1 MTSTSWTTVLQ
12 PTGCLWETALE
23 ETCTVDQLSFIPEE
37 LVRTLQKNAGNEDTR
52 CSSSTLEMLRLL
64 ASLDVPK
71 ELLAC
76 MLEMAG
82 FSIHHVRYLAG
93 PLALHRSL
101 WGDVIPTWLKAA
113 CMQDRFDLILS
124 EYEQDQVGD
133 YATPTEVLAYMM
145 PASFEAPMHRDYS
158 DLYIWAGNEVMRKHN
173 KLPEGADNFYE
184 LIGGHAI
191 EFKTVKTEF
200 HDLSRSIRQSVVKHA
215 AQQGWGKRR
224 NRAKEEALAVVNPVQ
239 TTDQPKQGS
248 LF

>member
-1 MTSTSWTTVLQ
+1 VDNNAPANWLFVGTPLQ
-12 PTGCLWETALE
+12 EACA
-23 ETCTVDQLSFIPEE
+23 VDQLSFIPEE
-37 LVRTLQKNAGNEDTR
+37 LVRTLQQDAGNEDTR

-76 MLEMAG
+76 MLEMAE
-82 FSIHHVRYLAG
+82 FSIHHVRYLVG
-93 PLALHRSL
+93 PLVLHRSL
-101 WGDVIPTWLKAA
+101 WGDVIPSWLKVA
-113 CMQDRFDLILS
+113 CVKDRFDLILS

-133 YATPTEVLAYMM
+133 YATPTEVLIYMM

-184 LIGGHAI
+184 LIGGHPI
-191 EFKTVKTEF
+191 EFSTVKNDF
-200 HDLSRSIRQSVVKHA
+200 QDLSRSIRQSVVKHA

-224 NRAKEEALAVVNPVQ
+224 NRKTEAIAVDSVQ
-239 TTDQPKQGS
+239 TTDQPEQIS

>member
-1 MTSTSWTTVLQ
+1 
-12 PTGCLWETALE
+12 
-23 ETCTVDQLSFIPEE
+23 VDQLSFIPEE
-37 LVRTLQKNAGNEDTR
+37 LVRTLQQNAGNKDTR

-76 MLEMAG
+76 MLEMAE

-93 PLALHRSL
+93 PLILHRSL
-101 WGDVIPTWLKAA
+101 WGDVIPTWLKVA
-113 CMQDRFDLILS
+113 CVQDRFDLILS

-184 LIGGHAI
+184 LIEGHVI

-200 HDLSRSIRQSVVKHA
+200 HNLSRLIRQSVVKHS

-224 NRAKEEALAVVNPVQ
+224 NRGKREVIAAANPVQ
-239 TTDQPKQGS
+239 ASNQPEQGS

>member
-1 MTSTSWTTVLQ
+1 
-12 PTGCLWETALE
+12 
-23 ETCTVDQLSFIPEE
+23 VDQLSFIPEE
-37 LVRTLQKNAGNEDTR
+37 LVQTLQQDAGNEDNR

-64 ASLDVPK
+64 ASLDVPR

-76 MLEMAG
+76 MLEMAK

-93 PLALHRSL
+93 PLVLHRSL
-101 WGDVIPTWLKAA
+101 WGDVIPKWLKAA
-113 CMQDRFDLILS
+113 CVKDRFDLILS
-124 EYEQDQVGD
+124 EYEQEQVGD

-173 KLPEGADNFYE
+173 KLPEGTDNFYE
-184 LIGGHAI
+184 LIGGPVI

-215 AQQGWGKRR
+215 AHQGWGKRR
-224 NRAKEEALAVVNPVQ
+224 HRGKEGAILDKTPKPSVSDPGQ
-239 TTDQPKQGS
+239 SSDHPKQAS

>member
-1 MTSTSWTTVLQ
+1 M
-12 PTGCLWETALE
+12 
-23 ETCTVDQLSFIPEE
+23 DQLSFIPEE
-37 LVRTLQKNAGNEDTR
+37 LVRTLQQAKDAATPDTR

-76 MLEMAG
+76 MLEMAE
-82 FSIHHVRYLAG
+82 FSIHHVRYLVG
-93 PLALHRSL
+93 PLVLHRSL
-101 WGDVIPTWLKAA
+101 WGDVIPSWLKVA
-113 CMQDRFDLILS
+113 CVKDRFDLILS

-133 YATPTEVLAYMM
+133 YATPTEVLIYMM

-173 KLPEGADNFYE
+173 KLPEGADTFYE
-184 LIGGHAI
+184 LIGGHVI

-200 HDLSRSIRQSVVKHA
+200 HDLSRSIRRSVVQHA

-224 NRAKEEALAVVNPVQ
+224 NRAKTEAGSVEPAQVS
-239 TTDQPKQGS
+239 DQPEQVS

>member
-1 MTSTSWTTVLQ
+1 M
-12 PTGCLWETALE
+12 
-23 ETCTVDQLSFIPEE
+23 DQLSFIPEE
-37 LVRTLQKNAGNEDTR
+37 LVRTLQQDAGDEDTR

-76 MLEMAG
+76 MLEMAE

-93 PLALHRSL
+93 PLVLHRSL
-101 WGDVIPTWLKAA
+101 GGDVIPKWLKAA
-113 CMQDRFDLILS
+113 CVQDRFDLILS

-145 PASFEAPMHRDYS
+145 PATMEAPMHRNYV
-158 DLYIWAGNEVMRKHN
+158 DLYLWSGNEVMKKH
-173 KLPEGADNFYE
+173 KQLPENATSFYE
-184 LIGGHAI
+184 LIGGHPI
-191 EFKTVKTEF
+191 EFSTVKNDF
-200 HDLSRSIRQSVVKHA
+200 QDLSRSIRRSVVKHA

-224 NRAKEEALAVVNPVQ
+224 NRTKAEAISVEPAQVS
-239 TTDQPKQGS
+239 DQPEQVS

>member
-1 MTSTSWTTVLQ
+1 
-12 PTGCLWETALE
+12 
-23 ETCTVDQLSFIPEE
+23 VDQLSFIPEE
-37 LVRTLQKNAGNEDTR
+37 LVRILQQDAGDEDTR

-64 ASLDVPK
+64 ASLNVPK

-76 MLEMAG
+76 MLEMAE

-93 PLALHRSL
+93 PLVLHRSL
-101 WGDVIPTWLKAA
+101 WGDVIPKWLKVA
-113 CMQDRFDLILS
+113 CVQDRFDLILS

-145 PASFEAPMHRDYS
+145 PASFEAPMHREYS

-191 EFKTVKTEF
+191 EFKTIKTEF

-224 NRAKEEALAVVNPVQ
+224 NRTKAEAILCETAKPNAVDSVQ
-239 TTDQPKQGS
+239 TTDQPEQGS

>member
-1 MTSTSWTTVLQ
+1 M
-12 PTGCLWETALE
+12 
-23 ETCTVDQLSFIPEE
+23 DQLSFIPEE
-37 LVRTLQKNAGNEDTR
+37 LVRTLQQDAGNEDTR

-76 MLEMAG
+76 MLEMAE

-93 PLALHRSL
+93 PLVLHRSL
-101 WGDVIPTWLKAA
+101 WSDVIPSWLKVA
-113 CMQDRFDLILS
+113 CVKDRFDLILS

-133 YATPTEVLAYMM
+133 YATPTEVLTYMM

-173 KLPEGADNFYE
+173 KLPKGADNFYE
-184 LIGGHAI
+184 LISGHPI
-191 EFKTVKTEF
+191 EFSAVKNDF
-200 HDLSRSIRQSVVKHA
+200 QDLSRSIRQSVVKHA

-224 NRAKEEALAVVNPVQ
+224 NRAKAEAISADPAQVS
-239 TTDQPKQGS
+239 DQPEQVS

>member
-1 MTSTSWTTVLQ
+1 M
-12 PTGCLWETALE
+12 
-23 ETCTVDQLSFIPEE
+23 DQLSFISEA
-37 LVRTLQKNAGNEDTR
+37 LVQTIQQDTANRDNR

-76 MLEMAG
+76 MLEMAE

-93 PLALHRSL
+93 PLVLHRSL
-101 WGDVIPTWLKAA
+101 WGDVVPKWLKAA
-113 CMQDRFDLILS
+113 CVQDRFDLILS
-124 EYEQDQVGD
+124 EYEQDQIGD
-133 YATPTEVLAYMM
+133 YATPSEVLAYMM

-158 DLYIWAGNEVMRKHN
+158 ELYIWAGNEVMRKHN
-173 KLPEGADNFYE
+173 KLPEGADNFYD
-184 LIGGHAI
+184 LIGVHRI

-200 HDLSRSIRQSVVKHA
+200 QDLSRSIRQSVVKHA

-224 NRAKEEALAVVNPVQ
+224 NRAKEAAIIIDPELSNP
-239 TTDQPKQGS
+239 PEQGS

>member
-1 MTSTSWTTVLQ
+1 M
-12 PTGCLWETALE
+12 
-23 ETCTVDQLSFIPEE
+23 DQLSFIPEE
-37 LVRTLQKNAGNEDTR
+37 LVQTIQQDTANRDNR

-76 MLEMAG
+76 MLEMAE
-82 FSIHHVRYLAG
+82 FSIHHVRYLVG
-93 PLALHRSL
+93 PLVLHRSL
-101 WGDVIPTWLKAA
+101 WGDVIPTWLKVA
-113 CMQDRFDLILS
+113 CVQDRFDLILS

-173 KLPEGADNFYE
+173 KLPEGADTFYE
-184 LIGGHAI
+184 LIGGHVI

-200 HDLSRSIRQSVVKHA
+200 HHLSRSIRQSVVKHA

-224 NRAKEEALAVVNPVQ
+224 GYSKTRSVQ
-239 TTDQPKQGS
+239 RDSLPITKDVPDSFQHS
-248 LF
+248 LFDD

>member
-1 MTSTSWTTVLQ
+1 M
-12 PTGCLWETALE
+12 
-23 ETCTVDQLSFIPEE
+23 DQLSFISEA
-37 LVRTLQKNAGNEDTR
+37 LVQTIQQDTANRDNR
-52 CSSSTLEMLRLL
+52 CSSNTLEMLRLL

-76 MLEMAG
+76 MLEMAE

-93 PLALHRSL
+93 PLVLHRSL
-101 WGDVIPTWLKAA
+101 WGDVVPKWLKAA
-113 CMQDRFDLILS
+113 CVQDRFDLILA
-124 EYEQDQVGD
+124 EYEQEQVGD
-133 YATPTEVLAYMM
+133 YATPSEVLAYMM

-158 DLYIWAGNEVMRKHN
+158 ELYIWAGNEVMRKHN
-173 KLPEGADNFYE
+173 KLPEGADNFYD
-184 LIGGHAI
+184 LIGVHRI

-224 NRAKEEALAVVNPVQ
+224 NRAKGEVIAIDSVQ
-239 TTDQPKQGS
+239 TTDQSEQVS

>member
-1 MTSTSWTTVLQ
+1 M
-12 PTGCLWETALE
+12 
-23 ETCTVDQLSFIPEE
+23 DQLSFIPEG
-37 LVRTLQKNAGNEDTR
+37 TLQDAGNEDTR

-71 ELLAC
+71 ELLVC
-76 MLEMAG
+76 MLEMAE

-93 PLALHRSL
+93 PLVLHRSL

-113 CMQDRFDLILS
+113 CVQDRFDLILS
-124 EYEQDQVGD
+124 EYEQDQIGD

-191 EFKTVKTEF
+191 EFKTVKIEF
-200 HDLSRSIRQSVVKHA
+200 NNLSRSIRRSVVKHA

-224 NRAKEEALAVVNPVQ
+224 NRTKAEAIAVDSVQ
-239 TTDQPKQGS
+239 TTDQPEQVS

>member
-1 MTSTSWTTVLQ
+1 M
-12 PTGCLWETALE
+12 
-23 ETCTVDQLSFIPEE
+23 DQLSFIPEE
-37 LVRTLQKNAGNEDTR
+37 LVRTLQQDAGNEDTR

-64 ASLDVPK
+64 ASLDVPR

-93 PLALHRSL
+93 PLVLHRSL
-101 WGDVIPTWLKAA
+101 WGDVIPKWLKAA
-113 CMQDRFDLILS
+113 CVQDRFDLILS

-173 KLPEGADNFYE
+173 KLPEGTDNFYE
-184 LIGGHAI
+184 LIGGHVI

-224 NRAKEEALAVVNPVQ
+224 NRKAEAILCETAKPNAVDSVQ
-239 TTDQPKQGS
+239 TTDQPKQVS